1 MHIEYF
7 DYTDNNS
14 MFIQYLSQFSIQI
27 APTLHPV
34 HSQLPVLTR
43 PCALWTMLWA
53 AGRAAGRQRRAG
65 GDGLRAA
72 AGRGEVH
79 HGLAEV
85 KESLPMPT
93 RMASIRW

>member
-43 PCALWTMLWA
+43 PCAL
-53 AGRAAGRQRRAG
+53 
-65 GDGLRAA
+65 
-72 AGRGEVH
+72 
-79 HGLAEV
+79 
-85 KESLPMPT
+85 
-93 RMASIRW
+93 